1 MILGDFN
8 AGSYSW
14 WSEDML
20 LVEGNHIDTLT
31 SMFSLHQVISGPA
44 LNLSQSLFRIDLIF
58 TDQSDLVINC
68 GIYAWLQPNCDIQIT
83 YCKLNLKITYSPLYK
98 CLVWDYKKASSVC
111 IKNALGTVNWDGL
124 FHLTNVFNNVVI
136 NIFSNFVPDK
146 IDDRDPLWMNDFIK
160 T

>member
-68 GIYAWLQPNCDIQIT
+68 GIYA
-83 YCKLNLKITYSPLYK
+83 
-98 CLVWDYKKASSVC
+98 
-111 IKNALGTVNWDGL
+111 
-124 FHLTNVFNNVVI
+124 
-136 NIFSNFVPDK
+136 
-146 IDDRDPLWMNDFIK
+146 
-160 T
+160 